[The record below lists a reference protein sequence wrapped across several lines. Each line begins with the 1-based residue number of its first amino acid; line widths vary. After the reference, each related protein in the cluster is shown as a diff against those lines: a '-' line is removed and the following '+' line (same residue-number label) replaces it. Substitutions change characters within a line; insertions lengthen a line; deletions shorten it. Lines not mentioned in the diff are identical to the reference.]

1 MRRAIW
7 RASLCC
13 VVLAVGSLGAEV
25 PEPTAAPFRV
35 LLVDCTKT
43 LESTMRVGGL
53 AGGIRQSGLAELTVL
68 FSDVASRYDDPLAG
82 RPLPTAPFDLI
93 LVVPRGVGDGTASV
107 VWLLVAGNP
116 EGNPTA
122 SSALKLL
129 SAGMS
134 LVFGSSVSAAGP
146 LDDLWAALMASLY
159 AAEGWLR

>member
-7 RASLCC
+7 WTSLCC
-13 VVLAVGSLGAEV
+13 VVLAWGSLGAEV
-25 PEPTAAPFRV
+25 PQPTAAPFRV
-35 LLVDCTKT
+35 LLVDCTTT
-43 LESTMRVGGL
+43 LESTIRVGGL
-53 AGGIRQSGLAELTVL
+53 AGGIRQSGLAELNVL
-68 FSDVASRYDDPLAG
+68 FSDVASPYDDPLAG

-93 LVVPRGVGDGTASV
+93 LIIPRGVGDGTASV
-107 VWLLVAGNP
+107 VWLLVVGNP

-134 LVFGSSVSAAGP
+134 LVFGSNVCGAGP
-146 LDDLWAALMASLY
+146 LDDLWATLTASLY